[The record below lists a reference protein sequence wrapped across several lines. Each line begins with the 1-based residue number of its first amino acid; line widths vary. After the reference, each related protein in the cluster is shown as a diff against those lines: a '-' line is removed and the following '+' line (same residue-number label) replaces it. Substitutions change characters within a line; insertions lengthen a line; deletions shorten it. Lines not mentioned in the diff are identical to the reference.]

1 MDHKSFDVVIEIDN
15 ETKQYYASVP
25 VLPGCYTYAET
36 LTELLTN
43 IKEAIELHLET
54 VDETP
59 NFKTNK
65 YLVWFLFPL
74 E

>member
-1 MDHKSFDVVIEIDN
+1 MDNKSFDVIKEIDN
-15 ETKQYYASVP
+15 ETKQYYASIP

-54 VDETP
+54 VDKIS
-59 NFKTNK
+59 NF
-65 YLVWFLFPL
+65 
-74 E
+74 